1 VQRGPCCYS
10 AESNSSEPL
19 AGADTRSGN
28 CHTCDI
34 HFANSAFVSLKEKA
48 LERAGTNLLDES
60 CQLSA
65 VERTF
70 AVLLERESALVEK
83 PGFPGFFFWPYE
95 LANIALGMVP

>member
-1 VQRGPCCYS
+1 MS
-10 AESNSSEPL
+10 L
-19 AGADTRSGN
+19 
-28 CHTCDI
+28 
-34 HFANSAFVSLKEKA
+34 VS
-48 LERAGTNLLDES
+48 
-60 CQLSA
+60 SA